1 MSSPALPHRKRLT
14 WQQSVSARSL
24 TANTFFEEPRGRQ
37 NNLRF
42 VAMREW
48 HRAARDLDGR
58 GCRDVLVYCELLWY
72 NHSAVMNANAL
83 ADEMP
88 VFMPRMVCTV
98 CGLIGADVRPNWS
111 PVTNRRPW

>member
-1 MSSPALPHRKRLT
+1 MSSPASPHRKRLT

-58 GCRDVLVYCELLWY
+58 GFRDVLVYYESLWY
-72 NHSAVMNANAL
+72 NHSAVMNADA
-83 ADEMP
+83 
-88 VFMPRMVCTV
+88 PRTKCR
-98 CGLIGADVRPNWS
+98 CGLYAPDGLHGLRLDRSRCAAELVAS
-111 PVTNRRPW
+111 YE